1 MAKKALESSPINF
14 IKGWK
19 NPVLMIH
26 GDDDRNVPFSETVNM
41 AELLRKQGVHVEQ
54 LVLPDE
60 IHGFLL
66 HQSWLKVYN
75 ATFEFVERQLNKK

>member
-1 MAKKALESSPINF
+1 MITQNIRLLQRKHLKSSPEYF

-19 NPVLMIH
+19 SPVLMIH
-26 GDDDRNVPFSETVNM
+26 GDDDRNVPFSESVNM

-60 IHGFLL
+60 VHGFLI
-66 HQSWLKVYN
+66 
-75 ATFEFVERQLNKK
+75 A